1 MDRLARQ
8 LQRLLAI
15 LLAAVAVIGFWP
27 NTASITAKTR
37 SVDAQDDLSWSLAA
51 EPGDFIIQAD
61 DTGSSCRD
69 ATPEESKY
77 FNERS
82 PDLALSPIDEFR
94 VQVDEGLHITL
105 RATTQ
110 LDSFP
115 AAKAAFLKAA
125 AQWEQLVQSPI
136 SIVVDVD
143 FGPTRFGQAYSEGV
157 LGATGAQ
164 SLFNPVGYTTL
175 RSRLIAGT
183 SDPQKFAMYSALR
196 NPSITTDGGDT
207 TAMVATSAT
216 LRMIGEIPSIA
227 NPLLEPNFGNPPSI
241 GFNSA
246 FNFDFDPSDGI
257 DAGKLDFD
265 SVAVHEIGHAL
276 GFTSLVG
283 SRELTPASP
292 LAVSAWDVFRFR
304 PGITANDFTAAL
316 RVQSS
321 GGEQVFFFG
330 GSQLGLSSGRPNG
343 SGGDGRQA
351 SHWKDDD
358 LSGKYIG
365 VMDPTLRS
373 GFRAAVTAND
383 LAALDAIG
391 YRLRSAVQ
399 PNPPPAGNN
408 PPAISS
414 VTGGLSGDSLTLNVS
429 VSDAD
434 GDLAQAQVTLLN
446 QSNSVVTQLQPI
458 TLVTDPSPI
467 RTLTLT
473 INGMGQ
479 FPAALKMSVA
489 LVDSRSNRSGVST
502 FDFSRADSG
511 GPDLRNASFDGVG
524 PMIIKGGPFT
534 GALQLEINGVIVTPP
549 LRIKIKGG
557 AKLKIAGS
565 QSELNLRSG
574 ANRVRLLNNGLRSNI
589 FVLTI

>member
-1 MDRLARQ
+1 MDRLSRP

-15 LLAAVAVIGFWP
+15 LLTAVAVTGFCP
-27 NTASITAKTR
+27 ATASLTAKTG
-37 SVDAQDDLSWSLAA
+37 SIDDQNDLSWSLTA
-51 EPGDFIIQAD
+51 EPGYFIIQAD

-69 ATPEESKY
+69 ATPEESNY

-82 PDLALSPIDEFR
+82 PDLALSPIDELR
-94 VQVDEGLHITL
+94 AQADEGLHITL

-125 AQWEQLVQSPI
+125 AQWEQLIQSPI

-143 FGPTRFGQAYSEGV
+143 FGPARFGQPYSEGV

-164 SLFNPVGYTTL
+164 SLFNSVGYTTL
-175 RSRLIAGT
+175 RNRLIAGT
-183 SDPQKFAMYSALR
+183 SDPQKFALYSALR

-216 LRMIGEIPSIA
+216 LRMMGEIPSIA
-227 NPLLEPNFGNPPSI
+227 NPLLETNLGNPPSI

-246 FNFDFDPSDGI
+246 FNFDFDPTDGI
-257 DAGKLDFD
+257 AAGKLDFD

-283 SRELTPASP
+283 ARELTPASP

-304 PGITANDFTAAL
+304 PGITLNDFTAAQ

-330 GSQLGLSSGRPNG
+330 GSQLALSSGRPNG
-343 SGGDGRQA
+343 TGGDGRQA
-351 SHWKDDD
+351 SHWKDDMF
-358 LSGKYIG
+358 SGQYTG
-365 VMDPTLRS
+365 VMDPTLRN

-391 YRLRSAVQ
+391 YRLKPASQ
-399 PNPPPAGNN
+399 PNPPPAANN
-408 PPAISS
+408 PPAINS
-414 VTGGLSGDSLTLNVS
+414 VTGRLIGDSLVMNIS
-429 VSDAD
+429 AADQD

-446 QSNSVVTQLQPI
+446 QSNGVVTQLQPI
-458 TLVTDPSPI
+458 TLSSDPSPI

-479 FPAALKMSVA
+479 FPAALKMTVA
-489 LVDSRSNRSGVST
+489 LVDRRSNRSGVST
-502 FDFSRADSG
+502 FDFSGADSG
-511 GPDLRNASFDGVG
+511 GPDLRSASFNSGG
-524 PMIIKGGPFT
+524 PMILKGGPFT

-565 QSELNLRSG
+565 QSEFNLRSG
-574 ANRVRLLNNGLRSNI
+574 ANRIRLLGNGLRSSI
-589 FVLTI
+589 FLLTI

>member
-1 MDRLARQ
+1 MDRLSRPH
-8 LQRLLAI
+8 QRLLAI
-15 LLAAVAVIGFWP
+15 LLTAVAVTGFWP
-27 NTASITAKTR
+27 ATASLTAKTG
-37 SVDAQDDLSWSLAA
+37 SIDAQNDLSWSLTA
-51 EPGDFIIQAD
+51 EPSYFIIQAD

-82 PDLALSPIDEFR
+82 ADLALSEIDELR
-94 VQVDEGLHITL
+94 VQADEGLHITL

-125 AQWEQLVQSPI
+125 AQWEQLIQSPI

-143 FGPTRFGQAYSEGV
+143 FGPTRFGQPYSEGV

-164 SLFNPVGYTTL
+164 SLFNSVGYTTL
-175 RSRLIAGT
+175 RNRLIAGT
-183 SDPQKFAMYSALR
+183 SDPQKLALYSALR

-216 LRMIGEIPSIA
+216 LRMMGEIPSIA
-227 NPLLEPNFGNPPSI
+227 NPLLETNLGNPPSI

-283 SRELTPASP
+283 ARELTPATP

-304 PGITANDFTAAL
+304 PGITINGFTAAQ

-330 GSQLGLSSGRPNG
+330 GSQLLLSSGRPNG
-343 SGGDGRQA
+343 TGGDGRQA
-351 SHWKDDD
+351 SHWKDDQ
-358 LSGKYIG
+358 LSGQYTG
-365 VMDPTLRS
+365 VMDPTLRN

-391 YRLRSAVQ
+391 YRLKPASQ

-408 PPAISS
+408 PPAINS
-414 VTGGLSGDSLTLNVS
+414 VTGRLIGDSLTLNVS
-429 VSDAD
+429 AADPD

-446 QSNSVVTQLQPI
+446 QSNGVVTQVQPI
-458 TLVTDPSPI
+458 TLSSDPSPI

-479 FPAALKMSVA
+479 FPAALKMTVA
-489 LVDSRSNRSGVST
+489 LVDRRSNRSGVST
-502 FDFSRADSG
+502 FDFSGADSG
-511 GPDLRNASFDGVG
+511 GPDLRSASFNSGG

-565 QSELNLRSG
+565 QSEFNLRSG
-574 ANRVRLLNNGLRSNI
+574 ANRIRLLGNGLRSSI
-589 FVLTI
+589 FLLTI